1 MAKAYDVP
9 ADILISRLADMLKS
23 ENIGKPDWAS
33 YVKTGSHAVRP
44 PQDREWWYKRC
55 ASVFRKIY
63 LHGPIGVNDLRI
75 DYGGSK
81 AVGYAFSHHRDA
93 GGAVIRNA
101 IQELEKLG
109 YVEKVQGKGRVV
121 SHQGMKKL
129 DRLASDILDE
139 LAVQNPILKIYS

>member
-121 SHQGMKKL
+121 THQGMKKL

>member
-9 ADILISRLADMLKS
+9 ADILISRLAAILKS
-23 ENIGKPDWAS
+23 ENIGKPEWTL

-44 PQDREWWYKRC
+44 PQDKEWWYTRC

-75 DYGGSK
+75 DYGGNK
-81 AVGYAFSHHRDA
+81 AVGYAFSHHRDS
-93 GGAVIRNA
+93 GGAIIRNA

-121 SHQGMKKL
+121 THAGMKKL
-129 DRLASDILDE
+129 DRLASEILDE
-139 LAVQNPILKIYS
+139 LAVQNPLLKIYS

>member
-9 ADILISRLADMLKS
+9 ADVLISRLADMLKS
-23 ENIGKPDWAS
+23 ENIGRPDWAS

-93 GGAVIRNA
+93 GGAIIRNA
-101 IQELEKLG
+101 IHELEKLG

-121 SHQGMKKL
+121 THQGMKKL

>member
-1 MAKAYDVP
+1 MAKVYDVP
-9 ADILISRLADMLKS
+9 ADVFISRLAAILKS
-23 ENIGKPDWAS
+23 ENIGKPEWVS

-44 PQDREWWYKRC
+44 PQDREWWYARC

-63 LHGPIGVNDLRI
+63 LHGPIGVNDLRV

-93 GGAVIRNA
+93 GGAIIRNA

-121 SHQGMKKL
+121 THAGMKKL
-129 DRLASDILDE
+129 DRLASEILDE
-139 LAVQNPILKIYS
+139 LATQNPLLKIYS

>member
-9 ADILISRLADMLKS
+9 ADILISRLADALKS

-81 AVGYAFSHHRDA
+81 AVGYAFSHHRDS
-93 GGAVIRNA
+93 GGAIIRNA
-101 IQELEKLG
+101 IHELEKLG

-121 SHQGMKKL
+121 THQGMKKL

>member
-93 GGAVIRNA
+93 GGAIIRNA

>member
-9 ADILISRLADMLKS
+9 ADILISRLAATLKS
-23 ENIGKPDWAS
+23 ENIGKPEWAS

-44 PQDREWWYKRC
+44 PQDREWWYTRC

-75 DYGGSK
+75 DYGGNK

-93 GGAVIRNA
+93 GGAIIRNA

-121 SHQGMKKL
+121 THAGMKKL
-129 DRLASDILDE
+129 DRLASEILDE
-139 LAVQNPILKIYS
+139 LAVQNPLLKIYS